1 MAMRVRTL
9 LLGLLTLSALSACGR
24 NAPPVHQAEFAV
36 FGTRVTVSV
45 RSDDVV
51 AVDAAFA
58 TLGETFQR
66 MHSDWHPWQSGALT
80 ALNAALPAT
89 AEGDEAVAL
98 SADLITL
105 IEASQ
110 RMETLS
116 DGAFNAAIG
125 RLVGLWGFHTS
136 HYPITD
142 PPPLPARV
150 QALSAQRP
158 SSLDVVLS
166 ESGARTDNA
175 AVSFD
180 FSGIA
185 KGLAARQACD
195 QLMQA
200 GLSDALINLG
210 GDVMACGRASTAWRV
225 AVANPNAAER
235 SATSSPIIEVLEI
248 DQATAVFTSGQYQ
261 RYGEWQGQRY
271 AHILDPRSGFP
282 LPHVLQATVMDPDP
296 VLADAAA
303 TALVVAGPE
312 AWRSVAE
319 QMGVAGVIVVD
330 EAGQVWR
337 WPD

>member
-1 MAMRVRTL
+1 MRVWML
-9 LLGLLTLSALSACGR
+9 LVGLLAISALTACGR
-24 NAPPVHQAEFAV
+24 SAPPVHQAEFAV

-45 RSDDVV
+45 RSDDTV
-51 AVDAAFA
+51 AVDAAMSA
-58 TLGETFQR
+58 LGALFQR
-66 MHSDWHPWQSGALT
+66 MHTDWHPWQSGALT

-89 AEGDEAVAL
+89 AEGGEAVAL

-116 DGAFNAAIG
+116 DGTFNAAIG

-136 HYPITD
+136 NYPITD

-150 QALSAQRP
+150 QALAAQRP

-166 ESGARTDNA
+166 ESGASTDNA

-185 KGLAARQACD
+185 KGLAARQACA
-195 QLMQA
+195 QLKEV

-210 GDVMACGRASTAWRV
+210 GDVMVCGRASTAWRV
-225 AVANPNAAER
+225 AVANPNAADG
-235 SATSSPIIEVLEI
+235 SATHSPIIKVLEV
-248 DQATAVFTSGQYQ
+248 DELTAVFTSGQYQ

-271 AHILDPRSGFP
+271 AHILDPRTGFP

-296 VLADAAA
+296 LLADAAA

-312 AWRSVAE
+312 TWRTVAE
-319 QMGVAGVIVVD
+319 QMGVASVIVVD
-330 EAGQVWR
+330 EAGQVWH
-337 WPD
+337 WPE